1 MLRRPI
7 VGVMGGGAA
16 DAATC
21 ELAHELGRRLAGAGA
36 LLLCGGRGGVMTAAA
51 RGAHEGGGGVIGV
64 LPHAPGEGGANPFV
78 DCALYTGLG
87 NGRNYV
93 NACTSDVLIAL
104 RGGSGT
110 LSEIALAWKLGVPVV
125 LLAAWDFLVGQ
136 PELGLTP
143 TAHVQSPAAAV
154 AAAFRRIGFAPG
166 AAFDRPL
173 GYPAMPDQSALR
185 EQLLRFLAAHGPRGG
200 TAGTD

>member
-21 ELAHELGRRLAGAGA
+21 ELARELGRRLAREGA

-51 RGAHEGGGGVIGV
+51 RGAHEAGGRVIGV
-64 LPHAPGEGGANPFV
+64 LPYAPGEGGPNPYV

-87 NGRNYV
+87 DGRNYV
-93 NACTSDVLIAL
+93 NARSSDVLIAL
-104 RGGSGT
+104 RGGPGT

-125 LLAAWDFLVGQ
+125 LLAAWDFLAGQ
-136 PELGLTP
+136 PALGLTP
-143 TAHVQSPAAAV
+143 TAHVQSPAEAV
-154 AAAFRRIGFAPG
+154 AAACRFIGFTAGAP
-166 AAFDRPL
+166 FDRPL
-173 GYPAMPDQSALR
+173 AYPAMPDQSALR
-185 EQLLRFLAAHGPRGG
+185 QQLLRFLAADGQPP
-200 TAGTD
+200 